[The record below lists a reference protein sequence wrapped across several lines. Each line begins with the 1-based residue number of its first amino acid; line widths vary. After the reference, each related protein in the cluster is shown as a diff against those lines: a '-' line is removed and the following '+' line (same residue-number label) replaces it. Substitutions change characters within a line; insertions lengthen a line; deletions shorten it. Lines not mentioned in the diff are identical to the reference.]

1 MSSSE
6 QAYPKLRALDARPI
20 THNGQPAV
28 LLRDPL
34 RLSER
39 SVVIPQAL
47 AAALA
52 LLDGTHSAHAVSA
65 ALAVRYGLRV
75 PPGTLERLLTAL
87 DDALLLDNARFA
99 QAQQEALSEY
109 RQAPHRPLSSAG
121 ESYPADADELR
132 QALQGYLDAVP
143 GVVPAESQVRGLV
156 SPHIDYARGG
166 PVYAAVWKR
175 AALSVQAADLV
186 VVLGTDHYGQGNLLT
201 LTRQHYATP
210 FGLLPTAQDI
220 VDQLAEAIGPQAV
233 YAGQLH
239 HRGEHSIELAA
250 VWLHHMRQGQPCDV
264 VPVLCGSFQPFI
276 EGQGTPLEDPT
287 LSAFCQ
293 ALRQA
298 TAGRRTL
305 VVAAADLSHVG
316 PAFGGAPLGWVER
329 ARLQAADE
337 GLLACMCVGDA
348 QAFFAAIQ
356 RDGDRRN
363 VCGLPPIELAL
374 RLLAPVSGEQVA
386 YQRCPA
392 DERGTS
398 WVSVCGVVWE

>member
-20 THNGQPAV
+20 SHNGQPSI

-34 RLSER
+34 QLSER
-39 SVVIPQAL
+39 TIVIPQAL
-47 AAALA
+47 SAALV
-52 LLDGTHSAHAVSA
+52 LFDGTRSADAVSA
-65 ALAVRYGLRV
+65 SLAVRLGLRV
-75 PPGTLERLLTAL
+75 PPGTLDRLLTAL

-99 QAQQEALSEY
+99 QAHEAALSAY
-109 RQAPHRPLSSAG
+109 RQAPHRPMSSAG

-143 GVVPAESQVRGLV
+143 GVIPTEQSLRGLV

-166 PVYAAVWKR
+166 LVYAAVWKR
-175 AALSVQAADLV
+175 ASLSVQAADLV
-186 VVLGTDHYGQGNLLT
+186 VLLGTDHYGQGNLLT

-210 FGLLPTAQDI
+210 YGLLPTDQGI
-220 VDQLAEAIGPQAV
+220 VDQLAEAIGPQAAF
-233 YAGQLH
+233 AGELH

-250 VWLHHMRQGQPCDV
+250 VWLHHMRQGQPCEV

-276 EGQGTPLEDPT
+276 EAGGTPKEDAT

-298 TAGRRTL
+298 TTGRRTL

-316 PAFGGAPLGWVER
+316 PAFGGAPLGLVER

-337 GLLACMCVGDA
+337 ELLTCMCAGDA

-363 VCGLPPIELAL
+363 VCGLPPIALAL